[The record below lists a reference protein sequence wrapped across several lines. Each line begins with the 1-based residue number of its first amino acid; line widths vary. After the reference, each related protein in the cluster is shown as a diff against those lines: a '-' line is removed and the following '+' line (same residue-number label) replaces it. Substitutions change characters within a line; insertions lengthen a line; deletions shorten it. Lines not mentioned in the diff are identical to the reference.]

1 MLHRAHRSVFAV
13 RADRGNL
20 LVMANKAVELN
31 VAGQRC
37 RVVTT
42 ANDQEL
48 QDLVALVEDKLAAV
62 TGPGRPVSTQAL
74 LLAAVALA
82 HDVKEQ
88 HDRADAIAGKAKQSL
103 QSLLVRVDT
112 ALEQNESQDRER
124 SRKRRRS
131 PKAKSAESDNDG

>member
-1 MLHRAHRSVFAV
+1 M
-13 RADRGNL
+13 AD
-20 LVMANKAVELN
+20 KAVELN

-42 ANDQEL
+42 ANEQEL
-48 QDLVALVEDKLAAV
+48 KELVALVEDKLASLL
-62 TGPGRPVSTQAL
+62 GPGRPMSVQTL

-88 HDRADAIAGKAKQSL
+88 RDRADAMAAKAKKSL
-103 QSLLVRVDT
+103 EGLLVRVDS
-112 ALEQNESQDRER
+112 ALEQNESQEKER

-131 PKAKSAESDNDG
+131 PKAKRSGSDQDDSS

>member
-1 MLHRAHRSVFAV
+1 
-13 RADRGNL
+13 
-20 LVMANKAVELN
+20 MAKKAVELN

-48 QDLVALVEDKLAAV
+48 KELVALVEDKLAAV
-62 TGPGRPVSTQAL
+62 TGPGRPIGTQAL

-88 HDRADAIAGKAKQSL
+88 RDRADTIVGRAKQSL
-103 QSLLVRVDT
+103 TSLLGRVDT

-131 PKAKSAESDNDG
+131 PSAKQAESETDG